1 MNKLFIKTYGCQ
13 ANKSDSE
20 VMAGI
25 LKKDGFKIVKTEK
38 EANLIIVN
46 SCSVKSVTQEKIIG
60 YINRIPNDKKIIVG
74 GCLPKTINLRTKTKR
89 IDAIFDTN
97 SITKISKIV
106 KELKDYSSDK
116 KEERILVPKIR
127 LNKDISIIVIN
138 QGCLNNCSFCSTK
151 LARGNLLS
159 YRIGDIKR
167 AVEESVKD
175 GCSKIY
181 LTGQD
186 TGCYGFDI
194 KTNLPE
200 LLNEITKVPGN
211 YKIRVG
217 MMNPWHAIRILDDLI
232 EAYKN
237 PKIVKFLH
245 IPIQSGSE
253 KVLKDMKRVHTVE
266 TFRKIVSKF
275 RENFSNMNID
285 TDIIIGYPTETEE
298 DFNMTY
304 ELIKEIKPEVVNIS
318 RFASRQN
325 TQAHNLKQID
335 TKIMKQRTSKL
346 TELYN
351 SYYRKKEKIDLFSDN

>member
-1 MNKLFIKTYGCQ
+1 MTKIFIKTYGCQ

-20 VMAGI
+20 IMLGI
-25 LKKDGFKIVKTEK
+25 LEKDGFKIVKTEK

-60 YINRIPNDKKIIVG
+60 YINGIPKDKKIIVG
-74 GCLPKTINLRTKTKR
+74 GCLPKTIDLRTKTRKV
-89 IDAIFDTN
+89 DAILDTN

-116 KEERILVPKIR
+116 KEERILVPRLR
-127 LNKDISIIVIN
+127 LNKDIAIIVIN
-138 QGCLNNCSFCSTK
+138 QGCLNACSFCATK
-151 LARGNLLS
+151 TSRGNLFS

-167 AVEESVKD
+167 ALEQSVKD
-175 GCSKIY
+175 GCTKIY

-194 KTNLPE
+194 KTSLPE

-217 MMNPWHAIRILDDLI
+217 MMNPWHAIRILDELV

-253 KVLKDMKRVHTVE
+253 KILKDMKRVHTVE
-266 TFRKIVSKF
+266 TFKKIVHKF

-285 TDIIIGYPTETEE
+285 TDVIIGYPTETEE
-298 DFNMTY
+298 DFQKTY
-304 ELIKEIKPEVVNIS
+304 DLIKEIKPEVVNIS
-318 RFASRQN
+318 RYASRPK
-325 TQAHNLKQID
+325 TSASKLKQIN
-335 TKIMKQRTSKL
+335 TKIMKQRSSKL

-351 SYYRKKEKIDLFSDN
+351 SYYSKKEKIDLFSDN